1 MTILKKLRLRKG
13 SGRMGHPNHAAVYL
27 AAPQAARSTYVMPL
41 GVTDALSPDR

>member
-27 AAPQAARSTYVMPL
+27 TAPQAARSTL
-41 GVTDALSPDR
+41 HISHEEISRHTRI